1 MNGNNDTEHLW
12 LKSYPE
18 SVDWKMQLKVV
29 AAQTL
34 LDDAAKQYGNK
45 PAVDFEGK
53 KTSWNE
59 LHDHANKMAKGL
71 QSLGLKK
78 GDKVGLFLPNSPYFI
93 ISYYA
98 VLKAGGTVVNFNPLY
113 AEREL
118 VHQIEDSETDIMIT
132 MDLHLT
138 YDKMQKMLHAT
149 RLEKVIICPIQDL
162 LPFPKNILFK
172 LVKGKELVSV
182 KEDKRR
188 IFYSSIIDNDGK
200 FEEVSV
206 DPENDV
212 ALLQY
217 TGGTTGLPKGAMLT
231 HKNIVAN
238 TEQCAEWLG
247 AGESDQGQGKMLGV
261 LPFFHVFAMTVVMN
275 LSIREGYEIICLP
288 RFELEKTLKT
298 IQKKKPTH
306 FPAVP
311 AIYTAINN
319 FKGLGKYDL
328 SSVSCCVAGGA
339 PLPVEVKKKFE
350 ETTGC
355 TLVEGYGLTESSPVA
370 CANPIVGENKAG
382 SIGLPLP
389 GTIVEIIDMENP
401 GKIMPTGER
410 GELCITGPQVM
421 KGYWNKEEA
430 TKETLENGTRL
441 HTGDVAI
448 MDEDGYVYIVDRIKD
463 MIITN
468 GYNVYPRNVE
478 EAIYLHPAVE
488 ECIVA
493 GVPDKSRGE
502 IVKAWIKIKEG
513 RELTVE
519 DIKEFLKDKISPM
532 EIPKMVEFRDE
543 PLPKTLIGKLSRKDI
558 LEEEKA
564 KKQPSPSEE

>member
-1 MNGNNDTEHLW
+1 MNELSNKNYHW
-12 LKSYPE
+12 LSSYPE
-18 SVDWKMQLKVV
+18 NVDWNIQVKVV
-29 AAQTL
+29 PASTL
-34 LDDAAKQYGNK
+34 LDDAAEKYGDL
-45 PAVDFEGK
+45 PAVNFEGAK
-53 KTSWNE
+53 MTWSE
-59 LHDHANKMAKGL
+59 ILDSANKMAKGL
-71 QSLGLKK
+71 QGLGLKK
-78 GDKVGLFLPNSPYFI
+78 GDKVGLFLPNCPYFI

-138 YDKMQKMLHAT
+138 YDKMQKMLHST
-149 RLEKVIICPIQDL
+149 RLEKIIICPITDI

-172 LVKGKELVSV
+172 IVKGKELAPID
-182 KEDKRR
+182 ENKRNL
-188 IFYSSIIDNDGK
+188 FYKDIVDNDGAYS
-200 FEEVSV
+200 EVDI

-238 TEQCAEWLG
+238 TEQCATWLS
-247 AGESDQGQGKMLGV
+247 AGPDEAGQGKMLGV

-275 LSIREGYEIICLP
+275 LSVREGYEIICMP
-288 RFELEKTLKT
+288 RFELKKALKA
-298 IQKKKPTH
+298 IDKEKPTH

-319 FKGLGKYDL
+319 YKGLDKYDL
-328 SSVSCCVAGGA
+328 SSIKCCVSGGA

-350 ETTGC
+350 ELTAC

-370 CANPIVGENKAG
+370 CANPIIGENRAG

-389 GTIVEIIDMENP
+389 GTVVEIYDLDDPSKKVGI
-401 GKIMPTGER
+401 GER
-410 GELCITGPQVM
+410 GELNIIGPQVM

-430 TKETLENGTRL
+430 TKDTLVDGKRL
-441 HTGDVAI
+441 RTGDVAI
-448 MDEDGYVYIVDRIKD
+448 MDEDGYVHIVDRIKD

-502 IVKAWIKIKEG
+502 IVKAWVKRKEG
-513 RELTVE
+513 RELTQD
-519 DIKEFLKDKISPM
+519 DIREFLKDKISPM
-532 EIPKMVEFRDE
+532 EFPKLVEFRDT

-558 LEEEKA
+558 LEEELG
-564 KKQPSPSEE
+564 KKEVES

>member
-1 MNGNNDTEHLW
+1 MNRKSDKDYLW
-12 LKSYPE
+12 LKNYPKDV
-18 SVDWKMQLKVV
+18 SWDMQLKVV
-29 AAQTL
+29 PAQTL
-34 LDDAAKQYGNK
+34 LDSAAAQYGDK

-53 KTSWNE
+53 KMSWNE
-59 LHDHANKMAKGL
+59 VQQQANKMAKGL
-71 QSLGLKK
+71 QTLGVKK

-118 VHQIEDSETDIMIT
+118 SHQIEDSETDIMIT

-149 RLEKVIICPIQDL
+149 RLEKIIICPITDI

-182 KEDKRR
+182 DEDKRR
-188 IFYSSIIDNDGK
+188 LFYSTIIDNDGNYD
-200 FEEVSV
+200 EMDV

-212 ALLQY
+212 AVLQY
-217 TGGTTGLPKGAMLT
+217 TGGTTGLPKGAMIT
-231 HKNIVAN
+231 HKNIIAN
-238 TEQCAEWLG
+238 TEQCAQWLS
-247 AGESDQGQGKMLGV
+247 AGENDSGEGKMLGV

-328 SSVSCCVAGGA
+328 SSISCCVAGGA

-350 ETTGC
+350 EKTGC

-370 CANPIVGENKAG
+370 CANPIQGVNKAG

-389 GTIVEIIDMENP
+389 GTVVEIMDMENP
-401 GKIMPTGER
+401 GKILPVGER

-421 KGYWNKEEA
+421 KGYWKKEDA
-430 TKETLENGTRL
+430 TRDTLENGTRL

-493 GVPDKSRGE
+493 GIPDKSRGE
-502 IVKAWIKIKEG
+502 VVKAWIKIKED

-532 EIPKMVEFRDE
+532 EIPKLVEFRDK

-558 LEEEKA
+558 LEEEKS
-564 KKQPSPSEE
+564 KED